1 MVLGE
6 QRDAETGVTG
16 ILDANLEKKKPCFAL
31 GRSNAEQGNELTKI
45 TNKGFDY
52 GLVAGVGVAG
62 AAAALKSLGVER
74 YPLAWFLPTS
84 KTTIS

>member
-16 ILDANLEKKKPCFAL
+16 ILDANIEKEKPCFAL

-45 TNKGFDY
+45 ANR
-52 GLVAGVGVAG
+52 V
-62 AAAALKSLGVER
+62 
-74 YPLAWFLPTS
+74 
-84 KTTIS
+84 